1 MIAGQDENEVA
12 KVELALEK
20 AEVRAYRKKVVLW
33 KPIIKEL
40 KQQIKEKATV
50 NKLQKKLY
58 GIVHKVMVSCN
69 SNTM

>member
-1 MIAGQDENEVA
+1 MVAGQDENEVA
-12 KVELALEK
+12 RAGLALKK
-20 AEVRAYRKKVVLW
+20 AEVRAYRKEVVRW

-50 NKLQKKLY
+50 KKLQKKLC
-58 GIVHKVMVSCN
+58 GIVYKEMVSCN